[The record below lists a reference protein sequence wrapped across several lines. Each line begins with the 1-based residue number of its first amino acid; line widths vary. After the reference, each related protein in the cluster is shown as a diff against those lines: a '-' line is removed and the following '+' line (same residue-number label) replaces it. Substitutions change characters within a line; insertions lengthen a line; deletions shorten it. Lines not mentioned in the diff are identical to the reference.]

1 MPHSAPENMNP
12 ERSRPRSLMA
22 RMAGLF
28 SAANKAVPLPEGVRV
43 YAVGDIHGCAV
54 ELDRLTA
61 AILHDSADWQGERHL
76 IYVGDY
82 VDRGPDSKGVI
93 DRLLDP
99 PKGFEICYLRGNHDQ
114 VLLDFLSDP
123 AVFRTWRDFGG
134 RETLLSYG
142 VVPPRFD
149 ELSALEETR
158 ERFRAVLPRAHLE
171 FFEGLQ
177 FSAKI
182 GGYFFTHAGIRPGI
196 GLDSQAKED
205 LLWIR
210 DEFLTSAADFGAI
223 VVHGHTPSADPVRR
237 PNRIGI
243 DTGAYATGRL
253 TAAVLEGAEC
263 RFLCS

>member
-1 MPHSAPENMNP
+1 MPHSAPEKP
-12 ERSRPRSLMA
+12 VRDRPRSLA
-22 RMAGLF
+22 TRVAGLF
-28 SAANKAVPLPEGVRV
+28 SAAKKSAPLTEGVRV
-43 YAVGDIHGCAV
+43 YAVGDIHGCAA

-61 AILHDSADWQGERHL
+61 AIVQDGTDWQGERHL

-99 PKGFEICYLRGNHDQ
+99 PDGFKVCYLRGNHDQ
-114 VLLDFLSDP
+114 VLLDFLADP
-123 AVFRTWRDFGG
+123 AVFRGWRDFGG

-142 VVPPRFD
+142 VAPPRFD
-149 ELSALEETR
+149 ELSAFEKAR
-158 ERFRAVLPRAHLE
+158 EQFRAALPRAHLE
-171 FFEGLQ
+171 FFESLQ

-196 GLDSQAKED
+196 GLDSQSRVD

-210 DEFLTSAADFGAI
+210 DEFLTSPANFGAI
-223 VVHGHTPSADPVRR
+223 VVHGHSPSPEPVRR

-243 DTGAYATGRL
+243 DTGAYATGQL
-253 TAAVLEGAEC
+253 TAVVLEGAEC
-263 RFLCS
+263 RFLSS